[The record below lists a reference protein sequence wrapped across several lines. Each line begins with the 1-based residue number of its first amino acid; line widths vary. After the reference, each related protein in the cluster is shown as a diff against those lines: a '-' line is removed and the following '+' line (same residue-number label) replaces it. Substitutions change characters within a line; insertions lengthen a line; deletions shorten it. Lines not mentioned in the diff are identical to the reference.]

1 MDKSSEFR
9 FITLL
14 DLTWLVRL
22 ISWIWGIGM
31 RGDFNCLWR
40 RQQTFQG
47 NLTPSLT
54 VPALFENKAFNKGW
68 NKFQSED
75 RKKCLHISSLSRRK
89 NYQPSGSPSTKFLP
103 RGEFLIAFGGNWHSP
118 CCELIQH
125 SVSWDSIIVIGS
137 AGICWVRL
145 SFFCKIYNYNSNNW
159 YKVYCDWHSRN
170 LLGSPLF
177 ICNAMPWLLTTFLLL
192 LYNILLLLFPRV

>member
-1 MDKSSEFR
+1 MIESSEFR

-54 VPALFENKAFNKGW
+54 VPALCENKAFTKGR
-68 NKFQSED
+68 NKFQLED
-75 RKKCLHISSLSRRK
+75 RKKCLHISTLSWRK

-145 SFFCKIYNYNSNNW
+145 SLFVRYIIMIYIIGI
-159 YKVYCDWHSRN
+159 K
-170 LLGSPLF
+170 F
-177 ICNAMPWLLTTFLLL
+177 IAIGNAMPWLLTMFLLL
-192 LYNILLLLFPRV
+192 LFNILVLLPPWV

>member
-14 DLTWLVRL
+14 DLTRLVRL

-54 VPALFENKAFNKGW
+54 VSALCENKAFSKGR
-68 NKFQSED
+68 NKFQLED

-89 NYQPSGSPSTKFLP
+89 NYQPRGSASTKFLP

-145 SFFCKIYNYNSNNW
+145 T
-159 YKVYCDWHSRN
+159 
-170 LLGSPLF
+170 LF
-177 ICNAMPWLLTTFLLL
+177 V
-192 LYNILLLLFPRV
+192 R